1 MKITPYL
8 NFPGTCAEAFTFY
21 VDTLGGEITFMQTH
35 GDSPMKDMVGPDWQD
50 KVMHATLLVGDHEIS
65 GSDAP
70 LHMFAKPA
78 GFMVT
83 INPADPDHTKRI
95 FAAFAEGGEVKMAL
109 QETFWT
115 PLFGMVTDRF
125 GTPWM
130 ISLEADMPS

>member
-8 NFPGTCAEAFTFY
+8 NFPGTCAEAFKFY
-21 VDTLGGEITFMQTH
+21 AETLGGEITFMQTH
-35 GDSPMKDMVGPDWQD
+35 GESPMKDMVGPEWQD
-50 KVMHATLLVGDHEIS
+50 KVMHATLQTGDNTIM

-70 LHMFAKPA
+70 LHMQAKPA
-78 GFMVT
+78 GFMVAV
-83 INPADPDHTKRI
+83 NPTDADHARRI
-95 FAAFAEGGEVKMAL
+95 FAAFAEGGEVKMDL

-130 ISLEADMPS
+130 ISLEADA

>member
-1 MKITPYL
+1 MRIMPYL
-8 NFPGTCAEAFTFY
+8 NFPGTCAEAFKFY
-21 VDTLGGEITFMQTH
+21 AETLGGEITFIQTH

-50 KVMHATLLVGDHEIS
+50 KVMHATLKVGDYELS

-70 LHMFAKPA
+70 LHMQATPA

-83 INPADPDHTKRI
+83 INPTDPDHARSI
-95 FAAFAEGGEVKMAL
+95 FKAFAEGGDVKMEI

-130 ISLEADMPS
+130 INLEATT